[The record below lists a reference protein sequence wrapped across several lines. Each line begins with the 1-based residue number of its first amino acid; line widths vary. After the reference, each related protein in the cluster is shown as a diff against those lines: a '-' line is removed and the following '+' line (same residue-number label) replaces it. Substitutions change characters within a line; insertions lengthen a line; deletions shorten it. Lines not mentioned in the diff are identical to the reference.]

1 MHKRSSYLRYIFIL
15 SLAGCFFLSGCGDSV
30 QRHKVLTLIF
40 DGVPAV
46 PPPTAEI
53 CADIVTRKTSDSLD
67 VSENQQNAMKR
78 STHKPYVEKNCKDC
92 HSSNKAVDAGLIVPK
107 QELCFVCHEDFVH
120 GQNVHGPVAVGDCL
134 SCHLPHHSE
143 HPSLLIDD
151 PDKICAHCHQ
161 ENRLAEAM
169 HDRFVDKTISCGEC
183 HDPHAGD
190 TRYFLK

>member
-1 MHKRSSYLRYIFIL
+1 VRKISSYFRYVCIL
-15 SLAGCFFLSGCGDSV
+15 SSVCCFFLSGCGDSV
-30 QRHKVLTLIF
+30 QRHKVLSLVF

-46 PPPTAEI
+46 PPPTEEV
-53 CADIVTRKTSDSLD
+53 CADIAAKKMPDFLGDTESQLSAT
-67 VSENQQNAMKR
+67 KR

-107 QELCFVCHEDFVH
+107 KELCFVCHEDFVH

-143 HPSLLIDD
+143 HPSLLIDN
-151 PDKICAHCHQ
+151 PDEICAHCHQ
-161 ENRLAEAM
+161 ESRLAEAM
-169 HDRFVDKTISCGEC
+169 HDRFSDKTISCGEC